1 MALFLDAFAFG
12 LAVAFMVIGLVG
24 ILVPILP
31 GTVLIW
37 LSVLVYVIF
46 DGFTAIDWITFSVI
60 TLIAIITGTAD
71 LWLPLLGAKSGGAAR
86 RAMFLGLI
94 GSILGFFLLGAVI
107 PIIGN
112 LFGGIIG
119 YALGILIGQYQKY
132 QDWKVALK
140 ASIGGVVG
148 WGIATV
154 VQLAGGALMLLIFIW
169 QVLAY

>member
-1 MALFLDAFAFG
+1 MALFLNAFAFG
-12 LAVAFMVIGLVG
+12 LAVAFMVVGLVG
-24 ILVPILP
+24 IVVPILP
-31 GTVLIW
+31 GTLLIW
-37 LSVLVYVIF
+37 LSVLAYAIF
-46 DGFTAIDWITFSVI
+46 DEFAAIDWITFGVI

-86 RAMFLGLI
+86 RAMFLGFI
-94 GSILGFFLLGAVI
+94 GGILGFFLLGAVI

-119 YALGILIGQYQKY
+119 YALGVLIGQYQKY
-132 QDWKVALK
+132 QDWNIALK

-148 WGIATV
+148 WGIATI
-154 VQLAGGALMLLIFIW
+154 VQLGGGALMLLIFIW

>member
-1 MALFLDAFAFG
+1 LTLFLNAFAFG
-12 LAVAFMVIGLVG
+12 LAVVFMVIGLVG
-24 ILVPILP
+24 IVVPILP
-31 GTVLIW
+31 GTLLIW
-37 LSVLVYVIF
+37 LSVLAYAIF
-46 DGFTAIDWITFSVI
+46 DGFSAIDWITFSVI
-60 TLIAIITGTAD
+60 TLIAIVTGTAD
-71 LWLPLLGAKSGGAAR
+71 LWLSLLGAKTGGAAR
-86 RAMFLGLI
+86 RAMILGFI
-94 GSILGFFLLGAVI
+94 GGILGFFLLGAFL

-119 YALGILIGQYQKY
+119 YALGVLIGQYQKY

-154 VQLAGGALMLLIFIW
+154 VQLAGGVLMLLIFIW